1 MNQFKPVQQSRQ
13 LALWAYCFKI
23 YTLPQAQ
30 YFLREFKVV
39 STIKKLNSSFHFGR
53 VARRKTTQLAQNE
66 RGRKIS
72 QNRNT
77 DFMKLYLNHRW
88 DNRCVLGDIY
98 KRKNQFWAGLGSKK
112 SLGRLRAS
120 FAGVFL
126 CFQGQENY
134 FKKIKNIIVSK
145 LKSCVEKKVKN
156 FFFWSFFLIL
166 LSFL

>member
-1 MNQFKPVQQSRQ
+1 MPIRVE
-13 LALWAYCFKI
+13 I

-77 DFMKLYLNHRW
+77 DFMKSYFRNKTFLFFKIESLN
-88 DNRCVLGDIY
+88 
-98 KRKNQFWAGLGSKK
+98 
-112 SLGRLRAS
+112 
-120 FAGVFL
+120 
-126 CFQGQENY
+126 FQHL
-134 FKKIKNIIVSK
+134 F
-145 LKSCVEKKVKN
+145 EKGFRETAQKFN
-156 FFFWSFFLIL
+156 
-166 LSFL
+166 